1 MDIEQLKNNSEK
13 VAEILK
19 VLGHPKRLLILCFIS
34 QKKHTVQELE
44 ELCDI
49 GQSQISQFLKRM
61 ELQGLIN
68 STKEG
73 RFVIYQITD
82 PRVKELIHSLHGI
95 FCN

>member
-1 MDIEQLKNNSEK
+1 MDIEQLKENSQI
-13 VAEILK
+13 VSEILK

-34 QKKHTVQELE
+34 QGQHTVQELE
-44 ELCDI
+44 KLCSI

-68 STKEG
+68 STKDG

-82 PRVKELIHSLHGI
+82 PRVKELIQSLHKI
-95 FCN
+95 FC